1 MTLILFALA
10 VSGTLGAQTPAPAA
24 RDGVI
29 AGQVIDASSGKP
41 VSAAIVSISGGPII
55 VQENGSVVPSLAVR
69 SGLVNSTEVPR
80 ILTGADGRFLFRD
93 LPMGSFTI
101 TATKGGYA
109 EGASG
114 RRRVGGAAQPV
125 ALTAAEKSTALV
137 VRVWKNAAITG
148 TVTDEAGEP
157 VVGLQVRALA
167 RTASLGS
174 QSDPAGFVRVGV
186 RPFTAAATPALT
198 DDRGVYR
205 LANLTPGDYLVAA
218 APPLV
223 SAKPDIVNEVARTGR
238 STGEL
243 QALTGGV
250 GPDAPGSPLEMR
262 GALLSIGR
270 GAAVLP
276 PPQGGRLQIYP
287 TTFYPAA
294 SIPGQTA
301 PITLTAGE
309 ERSCRSRRS

>member
-1 MTLILFALA
+1 
-10 VSGTLGAQTPAPAA
+10 
-24 RDGVI
+24 
-29 AGQVIDASSGKP
+29 
-41 VSAAIVSISGGPII
+41 
-55 VQENGSVVPSLAVR
+55 
-69 SGLVNSTEVPR
+69 
-80 ILTGADGRFLFRD
+80 
-93 LPMGSFTI
+93 
-101 TATKGGYA
+101 
-109 EGASG
+109 
-114 RRRVGGAAQPV
+114 VGGAAQPV

-148 TVTDEAGEP
+148 TVTDEAVEP